1 MTSYVVE
8 ASENRK
14 HLTTEHNNY
23 EYCEPQETTSNT
35 GRVGMME
42 RRNSHKLS
50 EHEKTQNMSTIEM
63 LPPTTGPK
71 SVKKVSAATLKRR
84 MRESSA
90 NAAPKD
96 GGGRLGSK
104 SKERDRKPLF

>member
-1 MTSYVVE
+1 
-8 ASENRK
+8 
-14 HLTTEHNNY
+14 
-23 EYCEPQETTSNT
+23 
-35 GRVGMME
+35 
-42 RRNSHKLS
+42 
-50 EHEKTQNMSTIEM
+50 M

-104 SKERDRKPLF
+104 SKERDRKPLFQRL